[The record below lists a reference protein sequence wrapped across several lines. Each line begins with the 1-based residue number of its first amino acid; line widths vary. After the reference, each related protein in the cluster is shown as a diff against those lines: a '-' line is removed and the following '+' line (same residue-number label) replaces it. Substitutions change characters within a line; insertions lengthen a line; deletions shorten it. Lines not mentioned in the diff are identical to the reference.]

1 MKYKTYDELISLV
14 DEFRLEHHNLTVD
27 ELDKLVKK
35 TFRIDQAT
43 LREIDGVSYLINH
56 SLHFN

>member
-14 DEFRLEHHNLTVD
+14 DEFRLEHHNLTDD

-35 TFRIDQAT
+35 TFTIDQPT
-43 LREIDGVSYLINH
+43 LRELDGEIDWLAK
-56 SLHFN
+56 